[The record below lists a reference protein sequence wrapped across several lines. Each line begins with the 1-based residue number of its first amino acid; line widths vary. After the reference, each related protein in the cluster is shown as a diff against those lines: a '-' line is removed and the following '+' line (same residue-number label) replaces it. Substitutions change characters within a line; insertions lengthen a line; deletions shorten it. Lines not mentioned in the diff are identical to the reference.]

1 MTPTANPAIGM
12 PRPETHSETSS
23 SVRERLVFIDF
34 RCTFLGELRRA
45 DLMQRFGIGSAAATR
60 DIAQYRGA
68 MGGQD
73 PARPRFEGTGFGCKT
88 PRSSMALPMRILLR
102 DTSLKEIG
110 TSFTDRKVADR
121 RVKPPILLRWPQI
134 MVFTPYGLHTIIGH
148 TPISSDFTSN

>member
-68 MGGQD
+68 MGG
-73 PARPRFEGTGFGCKT
+73 A
-88 PRSSMALPMRILLR
+88 RSSSTP
-102 DTSLKEIG
+102 
-110 TSFTDRKVADR
+110 FR
-121 RVKPPILLRWPQI
+121 RYRLWLQNTPIL
-134 MVFTPYGLHTIIGH
+134 YGIANAHLAPGYK
-148 TPISSDFTSN
+148 P